1 MNTAI
6 VRLLKPL
13 LCFTFVT
20 LTLLLASCGGEP
32 PSRKLEVAINGV
44 HGGAL
49 SNDGAYGVVGSVY
62 HGGSFWRLAD
72 GERLYN
78 WNHSNE
84 ESSVFIAAD
93 IDPTGRWA
101 ISSEAFTMVLW
112 DIASGQAARFWT
124 APGEVLDMA
133 LVQGGSYT
141 LLGLADHSAVIF
153 NTLRGGIS
161 RTFTHQGRVRSVDL
175 STDGRLAITGSE
187 DQTAVVWDVNLAQAI
202 MTMPFAEDVQ
212 KVAISGNGRYAFTAA
227 KYDKAQVWDI
237 ELEQPMFTL
246 PLAKEKL
253 KRGLRITA
261 ARFSE
266 DGRQLLLG
274 YANRNVELWDIDKR
288 SKLKTWQLSNRHKW
302 QPTAVAPLDVAFT
315 RQSGVYTALGSNGF
329 VFWLE

>member
-1 MNTAI
+1 MNSAI
-6 VRLLKPL
+6 VRVFKLLI
-13 LCFTFVT
+13 FT
-20 LTLLLASCGGEP
+20 LTSAVLLASCGNHEE
-32 PSRKLEVAINGV
+32 PSRQLEVAINGV

-49 SNDGAYGVVGSVY
+49 SDDGSFAVVGSVY
-62 HGGSFWRLAD
+62 HGGSLWSIAD

-78 WNHSNE
+78 WNHSDEE
-84 ESSVFIAAD
+84 ESIFIAAD
-93 IDPTGRWA
+93 VDPSNRWGLSA
-101 ISSEAFTMVLW
+101 EAFTMVLW
-112 DIASGQAARFWT
+112 DIDSGQAARFWN
-124 APGEVLDMA
+124 APGEVLDLA

-187 DQTAVVWDVNLAQAI
+187 DRTAVVWDVNTAQAI
-202 MTMPFAEDVQ
+202 MRMPHEEDVQ
-212 KVAISGNGRYAFTAA
+212 QVAISGNGRYAFTAA

-237 ELEQPMFTL
+237 ELKQPIFKI

-266 DGRQLLLG
+266 DGNQILLG
-274 YANRNVELWDIDKR
+274 YANRIVELWDIKGR
-288 SKLKTWQLSNRHKW
+288 TLVKSWKLKKRHMW
-302 QPTAVAPLDVAFT
+302 QPTAVAPVDLAFT
-315 RQSGVYTALGSNGF
+315 RQRGVYSVLGSNGF
-329 VFWLE
+329 VFWLQ

>member
-6 VRLLKPL
+6 IHRLKPF
-13 LCFTFVT
+13 LCAAIV
-20 LTLLLASCGGEP
+20 LSLISCGGEP
-32 PSRKLEVAINGV
+32 PSRQLEVAIKGL

-49 SNDGAYGVVGSVY
+49 SDDGAYAVVGSVY
-62 HGGSFWRLAD
+62 HGGSFWSVAD

-78 WNHSNE
+78 WNHSDE
-84 ESSVFIAAD
+84 ESSVLISAD
-93 IDPTGRWA
+93 VDPTGRWA
-101 ISSEAFTMVLW
+101 LSAEAFTMVLW
-112 DIASGQAARFWT
+112 DINSGQAARFWT
-124 APGEVLDMA
+124 APGEVLDVA

-153 NTLRGGIS
+153 NTLRGGVT

-175 STDGRLAITGSE
+175 STDGRIAITGSE
-187 DQTAVVWDVNLAQAI
+187 DQTAVVWDVNAAQAI
-202 MTMPFAEDVQ
+202 MTMPFEEDVQ
-212 KVAISGNGRYAFTAA
+212 LVALSGNGRFAFTAA
-227 KYDKAQVWDI
+227 KYDKAQVWDV
-237 ELEQPMFTL
+237 ELEQAIFTL

-253 KRGLRITA
+253 KRGLRITS

-288 SKLKTWQLSNRHKW
+288 AKLKTWQLSNRHRW

-315 RQSGVYTALGSNGF
+315 RQNGVYNALGSNGF
-329 VFWLE
+329 VFWLD